1 MSVFSINQVRHL
13 YVAKTLKAGTN
24 LLATDAAGSIL
35 PKADTAKTILWFQ
48 YMSPAGVVSSDKI
61 DIANILYAKAT
72 ASGDMAHK
80 LARYAVTL
88 DSDVSAAPVAGQ
100 EYILRIAFRQYIGLS
115 EEDQNFKYGMVKATE
130 GMTASDF
137 YKKLAISLAKNVSNE
152 TTPLV
157 NIYLNS
163 AAADGTDVPVTG
175 TTKESDL
182 NKADYNKIIIE
193 EVEQPWV
200 LGMMPQAFIPFTAQP
215 TTIIYNG
222 DEVIWGAVT
231 KMNPTNTVENGHNIA
246 DLEYFCMGA
255 RGDQYRGMGY
265 PNIIKT
271 TYLVDPT
278 KKYDTLDIHYAYI
291 GSNESVQKS
300 ERTITLVCVD
310 DGNHTAMK
318 ALITAINTATGLDI
332 DDPA

>member
-1 MSVFSINQVRHL
+1 MAFSINQVRHL
-13 YVAKTLKAGTN
+13 YVAKALKAGTN

-35 PKADTAKTILWFQ
+35 PKADTAKTMLWFQ

-61 DIANILYAKAT
+61 NLSNILHVKST

-80 LARYAVTL
+80 LARYKVTL
-88 DSDVSAAPVAGQ
+88 DSNVSATPVAGQ

-115 EEDQNFKYGMVKATE
+115 EEDQYFKYGMVKVTGE
-130 GMTASDF
+130 MTASDF
-137 YKKLAISLAKNVSNE
+137 YKKLAISIAKNVSNE

-157 NIYLNS
+157 NIYLVS
-163 AAADGTDVPVTG
+163 AAAANTDVPVTAD
-175 TTKESDL
+175 TKESDL
-182 NKADYNKIIIE
+182 TKTDYNQIIIE
-193 EVEQPWV
+193 ETEQPWV
-200 LGMMPQAFIPFTAQP
+200 LGMMPQAFIPFTVQP

-222 DEVIWGAVT
+222 DEVIWGTVT
-231 KMNPTNTVENGHNIA
+231 KIASTKTVDNGHNIA

-265 PNIIKT
+265 PNIIPT
-271 TYLVDPT
+271 TYLVDST

-332 DDPA
+332 DDPV

>member
-1 MSVFSINQVRHL
+1 MAFSINQVRHL
-13 YVAKTLKAGTN
+13 YVAKTLKTGTN

-35 PKADTAKTILWFQ
+35 PKADTAKTMLWFQ

-61 DIANILYAKAT
+61 NIANILYAKAT
-72 ASGDMAHK
+72 ASGDMAHN
-80 LARYAVTL
+80 LARYEVTL
-88 DSDVSAAPVAGQ
+88 DSNISATPVSGQ

-115 EEDQNFKYGMVKATE
+115 EEDQYFKYGFVKVTD

-137 YKKLAISLAKNVSNE
+137 YKNLAISLAKNVSNE
-152 TTPLV
+152 TTPLINVYV
-157 NIYLNS
+157 NNGS
-163 AAADGTDVPVTG
+163 ADTQVTG
-175 TTKESDL
+175 TTKLTDL
-182 NKADYNKIIIE
+182 TGTYTKMVIE

-200 LGMMPQAFIPFTAQP
+200 LGMMPQAFIPFTIQP
-215 TTIIYNG
+215 TTIVYNG
-222 DEVIWGAVT
+222 DEVIWGTVT
-231 KMNPTNTVENGHNIA
+231 KVTSTKKVENGHNIA

-265 PNIIKT
+265 PNIIPT

-300 ERTITLVCVD
+300 EKDITLVCED
-310 DGNHTAMK
+310 DGSHTAMK
-318 ALITAINTATGLDI
+318 ALITAINTATGLQI
-332 DDPA
+332 ADPA